1 MSDILNIEQLI
12 RTRLD
17 GAELVP
23 SPGTWNTIQQKLR
36 WPQFLRFHPAR
47 FNIYYAGALL
57 LAATGL
63 ALLLAGGR
71 DKAEPAV
78 PENNTNIIVPFE
90 KDNAE
95 DGGDMVGQSASNPD
109 IEDAQ
114 TNKTIFPKQREEK
127 SASGK
132 QNETSPMDGQN
143 EKSLEALKN
152 AEPVEMISPDLS
164 PEEVIENMPVPNF
177 TSSIRT
183 GCAPLKVYFTNKSV
197 NATSYHWDFG
207 TGESSQ
213 EENPVYEFR
222 EPGRYIVTLTAENHG
237 GMPTVSRMMVEALET
252 PVADFLIEEGLKGV
266 DNHVVLNLV
275 NYSSEGTVYA
285 WNLVDENCVNCNN
298 WSSLEQQPTLELKT
312 ITPDSRSV
320 RLEVI
325 NENGCSDTAV
335 QPLPLEVQTSDTR
348 IKFATAFSP
357 NPSGPGDGSFTQ
369 GSKRIDLFHPI
380 YIEVP
385 VEINMRVYTRRGE
398 LIFET
403 HELYQGWDGYL
414 HHEPAQSGVYVWMVE
429 GKWSDGTSFSY
440 HGDVTLLRNQYF

>member
-1 MSDILNIEQLI
+1 MSDILNIEQLV

-17 GAELVP
+17 GAELAP
-23 SPGTWNTIQQKLR
+23 SPGSWSAIQQKLR

-63 ALLLAGGR
+63 ALLLAGDR

-78 PENNTNIIVPFE
+78 PEDNTNIIVPFE

-95 DGGDMVGQSASNPD
+95 DGGDMVDQSASNPVN
-109 IEDAQ
+109 EDEQ

-127 SASGK
+127 SDSGK
-132 QNETSPMDGQN
+132 QNVTSGMDGQD
-143 EKSLEALKN
+143 EKSFEALKN
-152 AEPVEMISPDLS
+152 AEPVEVVSPDLS
-164 PEEVIENMPVPNF
+164 PEEVIEKTPITYF
-177 TSSIRT
+177 TSSIRS
-183 GCAPLKVYFTNKSV
+183 GCAPLTVYFTNQSV

-207 TGESSQ
+207 NGESSQ
-213 EENPVYEFR
+213 EENPVYKFR
-222 EPGRYIVTLTAENHG
+222 EPGRYIVTLTAENQG
-237 GMPTVSRMMVEALET
+237 SMPTVSRMMVEVLET
-252 PVADFLIEEGLKGV
+252 PVADFQIEEGFKGV

-275 NYSSEGTVYA
+275 NYSSEATVYA
-285 WNLVDENCVNCNN
+285 WNLVDENCDNCNH
-298 WSSLEQQPTLELKT
+298 WSSLEHQPALELKT
-312 ITPDSRSV
+312 ITPDSKSV

-335 QPLPLEVQTSDTR
+335 QPLPVEVQTSETR

-357 NPSGPGDGSFTQ
+357 NPSGPGDGNFTQ

-385 VEINMRVYTRRGE
+385 VEIHMRVYTRRGE

-414 HHEPAQSGVYVWMVE
+414 HHELAQSGVYVWMVE
-429 GKWSDGTSFSY
+429 GKWADGNSFSY
-440 HGDVTLLRNQYF
+440 HGDVTLLWNQYF